1 MTYKEKASYG
11 SSPPCTHKN
20 EYFSFD
26 ICQMRST
33 QETDKRLSADWCNYW
48 QTFVKRLSRLS
59 VSCVVVIWS
68 RLSVV
73 ASITTGWRKLI
84 GSSKLQIIFHR
95 RATKYRSLL
104 REMTH
109 KDKGAYESSPPCNM
123 RHHTHNMRHHT
134 HNMRV
139 TLHMTWESYDFRAQH
154 DLRHHTHDM
163 RVTSQTHWS
172 WWAVILGP
180 GIYLLQK
187 VCLFVNV
194 FGKQT

>member
-1 MTYKEKASYG
+1 MRHH
-11 SSPPCTHKN
+11 TH
-20 EYFSFD
+20 
-26 ICQMRST
+26 
-33 QETDKRLSADWCNYW
+33 
-48 QTFVKRLSRLS
+48 
-59 VSCVVVIWS
+59 
-68 RLSVV
+68 
-73 ASITTGWRKLI
+73 TGWWRLI

-139 TLHMTWESYDFRAQH
+139 TLQMTWESHDIRAQHDLRHHTHYMRHHTHDLRHHTHNMRHHTHNMRVTLHMTWESYDFRAQH

-180 GIYLLQK
+180 GIFLLEK
-187 VCLFVNV
+187 VCLCVNV
-194 FGKQT
+194 FEKQT